1 MSTFG
6 SNHQNRG
13 KMSMKPEK
21 SVSVYVFVIKNCSV
35 RRMIM
40 LLHLAHAY
48 EPKQVSAN
56 LFEHCKV
63 LRKFFQHLEDPTT
76 TH

>member
-6 SNHQNRG
+6 SNRQNRG

-21 SVSVYVFVIKNCSV
+21 SVTVYVFVIKNCSV
-35 RRMIM
+35 RQMIM
-40 LLHLAHAY
+40 LLYLPHVY

-63 LRKFFQHLEDPTT
+63 L
-76 TH
+76 

>member
-1 MSTFG
+1 
-6 SNHQNRG
+6 
-13 KMSMKPEK
+13 MKPEK

-56 LFEHCKV
+56 LFEYCV
-63 LRKFFQHLEDPTT
+63 LIANR
-76 TH
+76 

>member
-1 MSTFG
+1 
-6 SNHQNRG
+6 
-13 KMSMKPEK
+13 MKSEK

-35 RRMIM
+35 RRTIM

-63 LRKFFQHLEDPTT
+63 LQNFFQHLKDPTT

>member
-1 MSTFG
+1 
-6 SNHQNRG
+6 
-13 KMSMKPEK
+13 MKPEK

-35 RRMIM
+35 RRMVM

>member
-1 MSTFG
+1 
-6 SNHQNRG
+6 
-13 KMSMKPEK
+13 MKPEK
-21 SVSVYVFVIKNCSV
+21 SASAYVFVIKNCSV

-40 LLHLAHAY
+40 LLHLAHTY

-63 LRKFFQHLEDPTT
+63 LQNFFQHLEDPTT